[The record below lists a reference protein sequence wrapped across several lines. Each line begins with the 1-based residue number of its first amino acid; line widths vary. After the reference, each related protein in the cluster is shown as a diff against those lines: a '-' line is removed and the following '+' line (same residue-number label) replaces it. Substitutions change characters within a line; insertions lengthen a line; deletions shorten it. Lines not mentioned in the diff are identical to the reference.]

1 MNSSSTTPLLP
12 TSEPPKIVAC
22 QNWGDFVVSESDLE
36 VSQLL
41 DDGCSP
47 DPDQNLSTNDQA
59 SRLRLDTDFQIE
71 NQPTA
76 AADGN
81 LLQPAKVPKRRR
93 SPVTVQEWVASLPV
107 PHLLN
112 RTR

>member
-22 QNWGDFVVSESDLE
+22 QNWGHFVVSESDLE

-41 DDGCSP
+41 DDGSH
-47 DPDQNLSTNDQA
+47 PDQNLSTNDQV

-71 NQPTA
+71 NQPTEA
-76 AADGN
+76 AGDGN